1 MAVRFLVILIS
12 SIMFYLVARLLM
24 GFSSLSSQ
32 RRKQREQLGGEMVRD
47 PICDTY
53 VPKSRAIERKVN
65 GQTVYFCSQEC
76 ADAYDKK
83 RAGSHPG

>member
-1 MAVRFLVILIS
+1 
-12 SIMFYLVARLLM
+12 
-24 GFSSLSSQ
+24 
-32 RRKQREQLGGEMVRD
+32 MVKD
-47 PICDTY
+47 PICETY
-53 VPKSRAIERKVN
+53 VPKNRAIEKTFN

>member
-1 MAVRFLVILIS
+1 MAVRFLVILIL
-12 SIMFYLVARLLM
+12 FFLLYLVARLLL

-32 RRKQREQLGGEMVRD
+32 QQKRHEQLGGEMVKD
-47 PICDTY
+47 PICETY
-53 VPKSRAIERKVN
+53 VPKNRAIEKTFN

>member
-1 MAVRFLVILIS
+1 MALRFLVILIS
-12 SIMFYLVARLLM
+12 FIVLFLVARLLI

-32 RRKQREQLGGEMVRD
+32 RRKQRERMGGEMVKD

-53 VPKSRAIERKVN
+53 VPKSQAIEKNVN
-65 GQTVYFCSQEC
+65 GQTVYFCGQGC

-83 RAGSHPG
+83 RAGSQPG